1 MKQWIYWSRYIQYT
15 LSWSSKRSQGL
26 YYLLKDSIGITED
39 QGSVW
44 KSRGSSRCAILCHI
58 LRVIKQRARAQTGI
72 KLTMVTCLPWRGP
85 EERFQQ
91 PESTPLILQY
101 TAINDTSALL
111 LYLSHLTIQRIKY
124 SSTME
129 NPKWSKS
136 RLEFIFLN
144 KCQRMIFQVG
154 IPNINICILCTK
166 YTYYVYSGRCI
177 YIVYMYMNTYY
188 FSIQCEY

>member
-1 MKQWIYWSRYIQYT
+1 MKQWTYRSTYIQYT

-26 YYLLKDSIGITED
+26 YYLLKDSIGTIED

-44 KSRGSSRCAILCHI
+44 KSRGSSRCDILCHI
-58 LRVIKQRARAQTGI
+58 LRVIKQKARAKTGI
-72 KLTMVTCLPWRGP
+72 KLTVVTCLPGRGP

-101 TAINDTSALL
+101 RAINDTPALL
-111 LYLSHLTIQRIKY
+111 LNLSHLTIQRIKY

-136 RLEFIFLN
+136 RLEFSSQN
-144 KCQRMIFQVG
+144 KCPRMIFQVG
-154 IPNINICILCTK
+154 ISNINTCILCTK

-177 YIVYMYMNTYY
+177 YTVYMCMNTYNL
-188 FSIQCEY
+188 SI